1 MKSLLV
7 TAIFL
12 LQAALVSAQSF
23 YPTPDYQEFG
33 EPASQSQAQE
43 LDAFI
48 HEFRQAWHHQDAR
61 AVAALHT
68 KDVEWINAFGRTFR
82 GRENLQEFLE
92 TVLFPE
98 FSPKQWRDAM
108 ASYRPISRHY
118 LDGIVVVN
126 GQLHSSPGSAIEGEQ
141 RRVSLNFV
149 LIKQAGQWQIAQQVI
164 SDIRPRR
171 SSDQ

>member
-1 MKSLLV
+1 MKPLLI
-7 TAIFL
+7 TTFFL
-12 LQAALVSAQSF
+12 LQAALASAQSF

-33 EPASQSQAQE
+33 KPVSQSQAQE

-48 HEFRQAWHHQDAR
+48 HQFRQAWHRQDAQ

-68 KDVEWINAFGRTFR
+68 QNAEWINAFGRTFR
-82 GRENLQEFLE
+82 GREDLQEFLE
-92 TVLFPE
+92 TILFPG
-98 FSPKQWRDAM
+98 FSPKQWQQAM

-118 LDGIVVVN
+118 LGGIVVVN
-126 GQLHSSPGSAIEGEQ
+126 SQLRSSPGSAIEGEQ

-171 SSDQ
+171 TPDQ